1 MSHELTLEN
10 LDRDGAITEAIAD
23 VYGDTRAGFLRK
35 AVFGGGAMAA
45 ALAVPSVAVARKRSV
60 DRTILNFDLV
70 FEYLQS
76 TFYTETEKMGTIRK
90 MPDRKARWA
99 RVLGAHE
106 RAHVDILKQV
116 LGKQAVKKPFFDFGG
131 VTESEDGFT
140 KTAVAMED
148 LTVAL
153 LAGQAA
159 RLENREITAAVF
171 SLLTV
176 EARHAAWARR
186 IVKSPPVN
194 AAFDRPKSLRQVDR
208 LVNETNFTRTRPI
221 LIARR
226 RPRFTG

>member
-1 MSHELTLEN
+1 MSHDLTLEN

-35 AVFGGGAMAA
+35 AVFGGGVMVA
-45 ALAVPSVAVARKRSV
+45 ALAVPAPTVKAKSV
-60 DRTILNFDLV
+60 DETILNFDLV

-76 TFYTETEKMGTIRK
+76 TFYTETEKVGTVGR
-90 MPDRKARWA
+90 MSERRARWA

-106 RAHVDILKQV
+106 RAHVDILRNV
-116 LGKQAVKKPFFDFGG
+116 LGRKAVKKPFFDFGG
-131 VTESEDGFT
+131 VTESVDGFT

-153 LAGQAA
+153 LAGQAS

-186 IVKSPPVN
+186 IVKTKPVIS
-194 AAFDRPKSLRQVDR
+194 ALDKPKSLSEVDR
-208 LVNETNFTRTRPI
+208 LVKETNFTRTRPL

-226 RPRFTG
+226 APRFTG